1 MDKILSDNHF
11 ILDDFNP
18 YSIAQG
24 IAARLK
30 ERRLELN
37 MTQQALALKS
47 GVSLGTLKRF
57 EHTGEISLKY
67 LLMLAVT
74 LNATEDF
81 KLLFTTRQY
90 TSIDQVLALKEAK
103 KRKRGRNG

>member
-1 MDKILSDNHF
+1 MDNILSNNEF

-18 YSIAQG
+18 YSIAKG
-24 IAARLK
+24 ISVRMKA
-30 ERRLELN
+30 RRLELN
-37 MTQQALALKS
+37 LTQQALSSKS

-74 LNATEDF
+74 LNATEEF

>member
-1 MDKILSDNHF
+1 MDNILSNDQF
-11 ILDDFNP
+11 VLDDFNP
-18 YSIAQG
+18 YSIAKG
-24 IAARLK
+24 IAVRMK

-37 MTQQALALKS
+37 MTQQTLALKS

-74 LNATEDF
+74 LNATEEF
-81 KLLFTTRQY
+81 KYLFTTRQY

-103 KRKRGRNG
+103 KRKRGRNE